1 MNVTSTV
8 DDRYYV
14 STSVLC
20 SLPFPEY
27 FMSRFSKPW
36 IMSLEVASHLSYSL
50 LFFFLA
56 CPFYI
61 FFFLVKKIIRIEIS
75 TFCSITAFTLIETN
89 FVRLFTK

>member
-1 MNVTSTV
+1 MNVTSAV

-50 LFFFLA
+50 LLLFFSLSFL
-56 CPFYI
+56 YI
-61 FFFLVKKIIRIEIS
+61 LLS
-75 TFCSITAFTLIETN
+75 S
-89 FVRLFTK
+89 